1 MGAKSKKLE
10 LPLGAM
16 EVEAK
21 AFMEGMLLEVDLR
34 LKHIILEGDAQ
45 VVTNA
50 LSGSS
55 PPLPS
60 SIQMIIEGAK
70 RWKQDV
76 YAWRVN
82 HVCKAGNLAAHLMAR
97 NAKIISD
104 SVI

>member
-34 LKHIILEGDAQ
+34 LKHIIQEGDAQ

-60 SIQMIIEGAK
+60 SIQMIIGAK
-70 RWKQDV
+70 R
-76 YAWRVN
+76 
-82 HVCKAGNLAAHLMAR
+82 
-97 NAKIISD
+97 
-104 SVI
+104 

>member
-55 PPLPS
+55 PSKFHTDDNRSKEIEARCLCLEGQPCVQGRQFS
-60 SIQMIIEGAK
+60 SSPNG
-70 RWKQDV
+70 
-76 YAWRVN
+76 
-82 HVCKAGNLAAHLMAR
+82 
-97 NAKIISD
+97 
-104 SVI
+104 